1 MTIKA
6 YEGII
11 KNGRVELKSDIPLP
25 DRTRVY
31 VIIPEAGVVGIA
43 RVPGPRFAQ
52 SEEAV
57 DFEMEVAEEPGG

>member
-25 DRTRVY
+25 DKT
-31 VIIPEAGVVGIA
+31 
-43 RVPGPRFAQ
+43 PR
-52 SEEAV
+52 
-57 DFEMEVAEEPGG
+57 

>member
-1 MTIKA
+1 MAIKA

-25 DRTRVY
+25 DQTRVY
-31 VIIPEAGVVGIA
+31 VIIPEARVVGIA
-43 RVPGPRFAQ
+43 RVPGPRLAH